1 MKRSDEQRDAFGGSH
16 PSDAADVTGEIWYT
30 DHVMPTTMTW
40 QFKRHF
46 RTGAFGWKGSALACK
61 RIGEAVSEIKKTAK
75 IDPVD
80 AGEGVV
86 AFCERLWPALQHV
99 DSSSGALG
107 GAVSRA
113 LDVLLPI
120 LISAPSVATI
130 RAKWLV
136 RLDEAICE
144 DGVDY
149 LYQVRQEWG
158 KICGD
163 PAFINACADRLL
175 PMVRQMWAETEGYAY
190 SPQTIMCLSCLLEA
204 GRYDELHALLAAAP
218 HNSWHEQSYW
228 AEALR
233 RRDEI
238 DAVIA
243 FAEGCRTPQG
253 YDDAAISAFCEQLLL
268 EAGRWEDAYA
278 RYGRTRRE
286 GHTYINQYRAL
297 VKKYPLLDTRRILQ
311 DLVEDSAN
319 PGDWFAA
326 ARTAGHLDIALAC
339 ALNGHVNPGTL
350 ATAADDTVISVP
362 DFSFAI
368 ALRALHLFLD
378 GYGFEHRRVEML
390 KAADALVGAAQAL
403 GNPPSCLAQ
412 VQSLVP
418 RVMGSKDS
426 LAELL
431 RGHLGRNWPGL
442 QWDR

>member
-1 MKRSDEQRDAFGGSH
+1 MIPA
-16 PSDAADVTGEIWYT
+16 TI
-30 DHVMPTTMTW
+30 TW

-46 RTGAFGWKGSALACK
+46 RTGALGWKGSALACK
-61 RIGEAVSEIKKTAK
+61 WIGEAVSEIKKVAK
-75 IDPVD
+75 IDLVD
-80 AGEGVV
+80 AADGVV

-107 GAVSRA
+107 SAANRA

-120 LISAPSVATI
+120 LISAPATAKI
-130 RAKWLV
+130 RAKWLE
-136 RLDEAICE
+136 RLDDAICE
-144 DGVDY
+144 DGVDF

-158 KICGD
+158 KVCSE
-163 PAFINACADRLL
+163 PTFMNAWADRLL
-175 PMVRQMWAETEGYAY
+175 PMVRQMWAETESFSY
-190 SPQTIMCLSCLLEA
+190 SPQTVMCLSCLLEA
-204 GRYDELHALLAAAP
+204 GRYDELQALLATAP
-218 HNSWHEQSYW
+218 HRSWHEQSYW

-238 DAVIA
+238 EAAIT

-253 YDDAAISAFCEQLLL
+253 YDDAAISAYCEQLLL
-268 EAGRWEDAYA
+268 DAGRWEDAYT
-278 RYGRTRRE
+278 RYGRSRRE

-297 VKKYPLLDTRRILQ
+297 VKKYPMLDTRRILQ
-311 DLVEDSAN
+311 DLIEDSAN

-326 ARTAGHLDIALAC
+326 ARTAGYLDIALSC
-339 ALNGHVNPGTL
+339 AQNGHVNPGTL
-350 ATAADDTVISVP
+350 ATAANDTVVSEP

-403 GNPPSCLAQ
+403 GNPPLCLEQ
-412 VQSLVP
+412 VQSLVA
-418 RVMGSKDS
+418 RVMGSRDS
-426 LAELL
+426 FAELL
-431 RGHLGRNWPGL
+431 RSHLGRNWPGL